1 MSEVRMLLLAGG
13 TGFALGAI
21 FFGGLRWT
29 VSKGL
34 ASPRPGLW
42 FLGSILIRMSLLVA
56 VAYPVGHAGWDQL
69 VVLLLA
75 FIGARQ
81 LVLRRACGSL
91 PNTAFRTREVL
102 HAP

>member
-13 TGFALGAI
+13 TGFVLGGIYFA
-21 FFGGLRWT
+21 GLRWT

-34 ASPRPGLW
+34 ASPRPALW
-42 FLGSILIRMSLLVA
+42 FLGSTLIRMSLLMA
-56 VAYPVGHAGWDQL
+56 VAYPVGQGGWDRL
-69 VVLLLA
+69 LVLLVG

-81 LVLRRACGSL
+81 WVLRRACGSL